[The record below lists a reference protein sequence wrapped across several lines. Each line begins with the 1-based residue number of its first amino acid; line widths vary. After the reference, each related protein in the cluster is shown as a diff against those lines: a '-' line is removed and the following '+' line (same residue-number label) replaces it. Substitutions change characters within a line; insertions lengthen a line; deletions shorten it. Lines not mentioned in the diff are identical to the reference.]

1 MSKEHD
7 RLDMVNLYIFG
18 RVIIVSTRQDLQE
31 QIIKKAWE
39 DAEFKKQLIAN
50 PKAAVKEAFGVDL
63 PDAIEVEVV
72 EESANKFYLVLP
84 ESPAAVKSDAHVAYP
99 RWPNE

>member
-1 MSKEHD
+1 M
-7 RLDMVNLYIFG
+7 
-18 RVIIVSTRQDLQE
+18 STRQNLQD
-31 QIIKKAWE
+31 QIIQKAWE

-72 EESANKFYLVLP
+72 EESAAKFYLVLP
-84 ESPAAVKSDAHVAYP
+84 ESPSAVKADLHVAYP

>member
-1 MSKEHD
+1 M
-7 RLDMVNLYIFG
+7 
-18 RVIIVSTRQDLQE
+18 STRQDLQE
-31 QIIKKAWE
+31 QIINKAWE

-63 PDAIEVEVV
+63 PDTIEVEVV

-84 ESPAAVKSDAHVAYP
+84 ESPAAVKA
-99 RWPNE
+99 NENVEVPMWL